1 MLKKEVRE
9 FKRTLKDNVEVSDI
23 PDHWKKG
30 QEDLKIEIS
39 PEGQKEIEKEANDVG
54 DTMKK
59 I

>member
-9 FKRTLKDNVEVSDI
+9 FKRTLKQNVEVSDI

-39 PEGQKEIEKEANDVG
+39 PAGQKEIESEAGDVKR
-54 DTMKK
+54 TMKK